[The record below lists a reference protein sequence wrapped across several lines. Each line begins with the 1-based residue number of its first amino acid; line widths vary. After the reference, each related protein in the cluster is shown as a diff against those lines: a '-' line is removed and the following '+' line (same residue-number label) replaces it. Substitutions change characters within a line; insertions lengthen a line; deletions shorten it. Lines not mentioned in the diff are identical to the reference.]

1 MPKTWRQQGCAE
13 ISGADKL
20 MLVNPFLTINIA
32 NTIERVAGEN
42 APGKRGNK
50 LKPIISEDKR
60 VVSLKEVLLAIQVNT
75 SEAGIWA
82 IRAIF

>member
-1 MPKTWRQQGCAE
+1 
-13 ISGADKL
+13 

-42 APGKRGNK
+42 ARGKRGNK

-75 SEAGIWA
+75 SEAGIGA